1 MKASASYMEISN
13 WVGKRFRISPAF
25 RRMDENT
32 LEVSYKLGSFIPTV
46 RMAFKI
52 EAVRKDIICLSYD
65 CSMPVSMLIA
75 GAVGHLQNKIP
86 NGLEIKPE
94 EKRINI
100 YLGKIE
106 KLQKALEHAELT
118 GLSFGEEEACVI
130 LALI

>member
-1 MKASASYMEISN
+1 MKTSVSYTEMSN
-13 WVGKRFRISPAF
+13 WISKRFRISPAF
-25 RRMDENT
+25 RRMDEKT
-32 LEVSYKLGSFIPTV
+32 LEVSYKPGSFIPTV

-86 NGLEIKPE
+86 NGIEIKPE

-100 YLGKIE
+100 YLGKVD
-106 KLQKALEHAELT
+106 KLQKALEHVAPTE
-118 GLSFGEEEACVI
+118 LSFGEEEACVT